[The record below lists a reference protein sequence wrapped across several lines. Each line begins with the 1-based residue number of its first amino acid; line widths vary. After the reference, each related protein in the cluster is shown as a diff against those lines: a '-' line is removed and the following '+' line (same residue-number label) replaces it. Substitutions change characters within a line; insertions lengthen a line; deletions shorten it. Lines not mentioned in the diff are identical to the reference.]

1 MSDFSALSTAASALY
16 AIRSAS
22 VSSATTSPTSIRPA
36 TPGSGWISAR
46 SVRVRPASSA
56 ARHCNMA
63 STSSASLVAATRCSS
78 TFRNS
83 GGDAAK
89 AIAESESLKSIE
101 AQLGPLR
108 EGSFSDQ
115 LNQFFN
121 SFDDLA
127 NEPDDPATRQVTL
140 QRAEQVAGSIRSQA
154 DIFNTA
160 RADVIDRVNA
170 IVGEVNRLVDSI
182 ADLNL
187 QVKAGSI
194 GGSDAE
200 LAAGSAQRAV
210 GAARQ
215 VGRHH
220 GHRRPEQRGQ
230 CQPRRAVARLRG
242 RDPHRCRQ
250 RGRRRPD
257 AAQHGAHHDHGAERS
272 GTVRRQRVACRAP
285 ELGE

>member
-1 MSDFSALSTAASALY
+1 
-16 AIRSAS
+16 
-22 VSSATTSPTSIRPA
+22 
-36 TPGSGWISAR
+36 
-46 SVRVRPASSA
+46 
-56 ARHCNMA
+56 MA

-194 GGSDAE
+194 GGATPNSLLGQRSE
-200 LAAGSAQRAV
+200 QLAQLAKLV
-210 GAARQ
+210 DIT
-215 VGRHH
+215 VTD
-220 GHRRPEQRGQ
+220 GQ
-230 CQPRRAVARLRG
+230 NNEVNVSLDGQLLVSEA